1 MPSYTQF
8 FLNSSSRV
16 VQLELIDI
24 FHPNFSQRYRIVRN
38 AINGVTV
45 TLEDTTVGV
54 FTYYPVRITPTG
66 SSNDLDQTLQLVFG
80 DLGQILPMEID
91 RLLYQAAAPALFT
104 DSCFGVWTN
113 ASGIIVASPFQI
125 GTGCTVFVP
134 PGAAFLS
141 MGSNNNFFGGSGI
154 WTVTFNDGT
163 TSTPVF
169 VHGWARP
176 WSVTLNPS
184 YAFGTVG
191 SIAPDTFAVVPGTLL
206 RLVTTGLAGWSNN
219 GGGGNPSQP
228 LPNPAYGIEPSNY
241 IALPMPASISKP
253 IVLYRTY
260 RSDDLTAPLV
270 GPIKFEMDSVAF
282 QKQGATIQCS
292 ARKLNLTATGELY
305 TMDRFPMLRG
315 FL

>member
-1 MPSYTQF
+1 MSNYSQF
-8 FLNSSSRV
+8 FLNTSSRV

-54 FTYYPVRITPTG
+54 FVYYPVKITPTG

-80 DLGQILPMEID
+80 DLGQILPLEVD
-91 RLLYQAAAPALFT
+91 RLLFQFGAPPLFI
-104 DSCFGVWTN
+104 DSCFGVWTDS
-113 ASGIIVASPFQI
+113 SGVIVASPFQI

-141 MGSNNNFFGGSGI
+141 MGCNNGFFANSGTWAVVI
-154 WTVTFNDGT
+154 KDGTNTNTVT
-163 TSTPVF
+163 

-176 WSVTLNPS
+176 WSVTLNPTYS
-184 YAFGTVG
+184 FGTVG
-191 SIAPDTFAVVPGTLL
+191 SIASDTFAVTPGALL
-206 RLVTTGLAGWSNN
+206 QLSCSGN
-219 GGGGNPSQP
+219 GGNFANSGGGDPSRP
-228 LPNPAYGIEPSNY
+228 EISTAGIFPGSY
-241 IALPMPASISKP
+241 VKIALPSSISKP
-253 IVLYRTY
+253 VVLYRTY
-260 RSDDLTAPLV
+260 RSDDLTQPLV

-305 TMDRFPMLRG
+305 TMDRFPMLKG